1 MSFSRAV
8 HCFATCVAFVAIP
21 ASAARI
27 SVTMSRA
34 FFNPTIGESL
44 RLQIVVPYRGRLT
57 ALVLDRD
64 GIPIRTL
71 IEQLV
76 VPGTTPVVWD
86 GKDTNGAVV
95 PDEAYSFKIDL
106 TDSAHHLTY
115 FPAAAPA
122 GPAKGISVTA
132 YDPGTGIITY
142 RLPVASRVHIQAGTA
157 IITKGQA
164 EGPVLRT
171 VVDRQPRSAG
181 AIIDQWN
188 GLDQSGTISVP
199 GQPHFVMAIAASA
212 LPENAVITV
221 GNRSTT
227 FLDYVLHRGGT
238 SLVAQ
243 SAAHA
248 HHMGLQTLD
257 DIAPALQATPRNATW
272 STTQHAWMLDP
283 TAATLQVH
291 VELQGPNASRFAT
304 ETQSV
309 LVFLDGKRVDTK
321 IAHDP
326 RLELRVPIESQGAHI
341 LAVNWVGTNGPV
353 AVNALRLFTSPQVAA
368 R

>member
-1 MSFSRAV
+1 MPGLRCAIITLLVLMFSGQV
-8 HCFATCVAFVAIP
+8 FASELRVAAL
-21 ASAARI
+21 S
-27 SVTMSRA
+27 SE
-34 FFNPTIGESL
+34 FFNPSL
-44 RLQIVVPYRGRLT
+44 GQSIVLTVAVPRSGTLT
-57 ALVLDRD
+57 VLILDRD
-64 GIPIRTL
+64 GYAVRYL
-71 IEQLV
+71 CHDREVRAGNLALS
-76 VPGTTPVVWD
+76 WD
-86 GKDTNGAVV
+86 GYDALGRIV

-106 TDSAHHLTY
+106 TDKAHHLTY

-122 GPAKGISVTA
+122 APAKGIPVTA

-157 IITKGQA
+157 IITNGKP

-171 VVDRQPRSAG
+171 VVDRQPRIAG
-181 AIIDQWN
+181 AVIDQWN
-188 GLDQSGTISVP
+188 GLDQSGTITVP
-199 GQPHFVMAIAASA
+199 EQPHFVMAIAASA

-227 FLDYVLHRGGT
+227 FLAYVLHRRGA
-238 SLVAQ
+238 SLVA
-243 SAAHA
+243 STTAHA

-257 DIAPALQATPRNATW
+257 DVAPALQVTPRNATW
-272 STTQHAWMLDP
+272 STTQHAWILPP
-283 TAATLQVH
+283 TAPLQVH

-304 ETQSV
+304 QTQNV
-309 LVFLDGKRVDTK
+309 LVFLDGKRIDTK

-326 RLELRVPIESQGAHI
+326 GLELRVPIENQGAHI

>member
-1 MSFSRAV
+1 MRFSQALHRFLV
-8 HCFATCVAFVAIP
+8 TCVVLAAIDMRGAP
-21 ASAARI
+21 I
-27 SVTMSRA
+27 SLTTSRA
-34 FFNPTIGESL
+34 FFNPSIGESL
-44 RLQIVVPYRGRLT
+44 RLQISVPHRGLLT
-57 ALVLDRD
+57 VLVLDRD
-64 GIPIRTL
+64 GVPIRTL
-71 IEQLV
+71 FQESVAQ
-76 VPGTTPVVWD
+76 GTTAVIWD
-86 GKDTNGAVV
+86 GKDAHGAVV

-122 GPAKGISVTA
+122 GPAKGIPVTR
-132 YDPGTGIITY
+132 YDPGTSIITY
-142 RLPVASRVHIQAGTA
+142 RLLVASRVHIQAGTA

-171 VVDRQPRSAG
+171 VVDRQPRAAG
-181 AIIDQWN
+181 AVIDQWN
-188 GLDQSGTISVP
+188 GLDQSGTITVP
-199 GQPHFVMAIAASA
+199 EQPHFVMAIAASA
-212 LPENAVITV
+212 LPENVVITV

-227 FLDYVLHRGGT
+227 FLDYVMHRSGT
-238 SLVAQ
+238 SLVATTT
-243 SAAHA
+243 AHA

-257 DIAPALQATPRNATW
+257 DVAPALQVTPRNATW
-272 STTQHAWMLDP
+272 STTQHAWVLPP
-283 TAATLQVH
+283 TATLEVQ

-304 ETQSV
+304 QTQNV
-309 LVFLDGKRVDTK
+309 LVFLDGKRIDTK

-326 RLELRVPIESQGAHI
+326 RLELHVPIENQGVHI